1 MEKYQILGNGSI
13 NNRVLCSRNI
23 FWLYFMNWSYGY
35 HQRSAGEPVST
46 AHRHHQF
53 GPACDVLVVSSLAG
67 DVKCYSSRF
76 AGEKKI
82 SQLRYHPSCPAY
94 GALSASVGGST
105 WHLQTSLITHL
116 PSQIRARQTRG
127 AAPRIP
133 AGAAFVAQV
142 CGKEQSTA
150 FVGEHVQSS
159 TEIRL
164 LELQRP
170 PQTKNKCLCSL

>member
-1 MEKYQILGNGSI
+1 MQKYQILGNGSI
-13 NNRVLCSRNI
+13 NNRILCSRNI
-23 FWLYFMNWSYGY
+23 FWLYFMNSNYGY

-46 AHRHHQF
+46 AHRYHQF

-67 DVKCYSSRF
+67 DVKCYSSHF
-76 AGEKKI
+76 AGEKKNIPATI
-82 SQLRYHPSCPAY
+82 SSIFPCVWSTISKCRWQHL
-94 GALSASVGGST
+94 ALADRPDNTPPVPDTGT
-105 WHLQTSLITHL
+105 
-116 PSQIRARQTRG
+116 QTRG
-127 AAPRIP
+127 AAPLIP
-133 AGAAFVAQV
+133 ARAAFVAQV